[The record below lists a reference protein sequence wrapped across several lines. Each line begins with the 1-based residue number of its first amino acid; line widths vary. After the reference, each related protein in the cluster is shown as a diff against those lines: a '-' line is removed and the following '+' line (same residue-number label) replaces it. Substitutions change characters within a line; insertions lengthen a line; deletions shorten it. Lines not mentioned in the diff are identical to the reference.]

1 MDNILHYLTWFLQNL
16 RTIFSYN
23 RKIMEKS
30 KKKRLSQRIIIFLYC
45 IYAIMSML
53 VKRRR
58 GKLNGEES
66 SINSRKK
73 QEFIKR
79 VR

>member
-1 MDNILHYLTWFLQNL
+1 
-16 RTIFSYN
+16 
-23 RKIMEKS
+23 MEKS